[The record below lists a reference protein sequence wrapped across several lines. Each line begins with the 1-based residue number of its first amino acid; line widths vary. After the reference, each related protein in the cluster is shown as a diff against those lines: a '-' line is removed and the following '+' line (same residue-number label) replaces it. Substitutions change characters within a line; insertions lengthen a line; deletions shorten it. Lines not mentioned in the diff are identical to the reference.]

1 MTNDT
6 TPPLVVTD
14 STLEGQVATL
24 ARYLLTT
31 LGGYA
36 LGKGWIDNDL
46 LVLLTGL
53 LTVAIPTA
61 YGIYKTYTS
70 KVRLIKAASAAPEFV
85 ARVVHKGDA
94 K

>member
-1 MTNDT
+1 MSNDM

-31 LGGYA
+31 VGGYA

-46 LVLLTGL
+46 LVVLTGL
-53 LTVAIPTA
+53 VTVAGPTA

-70 KVRLIKAASAAPEFV
+70 KKRLIIAAEAAPDNK
-85 ARVVHKGDA
+85 AVVVSA
-94 K
+94 